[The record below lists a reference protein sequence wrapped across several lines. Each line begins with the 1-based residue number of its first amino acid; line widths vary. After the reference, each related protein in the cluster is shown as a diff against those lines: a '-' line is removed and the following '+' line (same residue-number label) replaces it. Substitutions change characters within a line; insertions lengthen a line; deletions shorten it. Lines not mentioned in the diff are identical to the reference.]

1 VIVTIARQPIFTVQ
15 KRLYAYELLFRDT
28 VGTSLEAMGG
38 DRATT
43 SLLSSTFLTEGI
55 EKISQHRPAFINFT
69 EPLLLQKL
77 PASFPHTKLVVEI
90 LEQVQPTTE
99 ILDAVAEL
107 AGAGYTIAL
116 DDFVYERRF
125 EPLAALAHIIK
136 VDFRLS
142 PPSDIER
149 ILRRLS
155 RYELKFLAEKVETY
169 EEFERAAKLGF
180 SYFQGYFFNRPEVIH
195 IKEISSSKI
204 ILVKLLAEVNQ
215 HSTSVDRLE
224 EIVNHDVG
232 ISYKLL
238 RFINSSYFY
247 LLHEVDSIRQA
258 IIFLG
263 ENGVRRFITLVII
276 SELASH
282 KPPELMRL
290 SVLRA
295 RFCELLAKKSPQHLS
310 PEHAFMLGLFSLI
323 DAILDSPMQE
333 LLPKLPLTDTIKQAL
348 LEERGPMAPL
358 LLAVRS
364 YEQRDIRPCMQALG
378 PLGIDPEEIY
388 PCYREAVHYCGF
400 LESGRS

>member
-1 VIVTIARQPIFTVQ
+1 MFVTIARQPIFTLH
-15 KRLYAYELLFRDT
+15 KRLHAYELLFRDT
-28 VGTSLEAMGG
+28 VGASLEAMGG

-77 PASFPHTKLVVEI
+77 PASFPSTKLVVEI
-90 LEQVQPTTE
+90 LEQVQPTAE
-99 ILDAVAEL
+99 VLDVVAEL
-107 AGAGYTIAL
+107 ADAGYTIAL

-136 VDFRLS
+136 VDFRKS
-142 PPSDIER
+142 TADDIDR
-149 ILRRLS
+149 ILHRLS
-155 RYELKFLAEKVETY
+155 RYRLKFLAEKVETH
-169 EEFERAAKLGF
+169 EEFDRAARLGF
-180 SYFQGYFFNRPEVIH
+180 SYFQGYFFSQPEPVH
-195 IKEISSSKI
+195 IKEIATTKI
-204 ILVKLLAEVNQ
+204 ILIKLLAEVNQ
-215 HSTSVDRLE
+215 HSTSVDRLG

-238 RFINSSYFY
+238 RYINSSYFY

-258 IIFLG
+258 IVFLG

-295 RFCELLAKKSPQHLS
+295 RFCELLAEHCSQGLS
-310 PEHAFMLGLFSLI
+310 TEHAFMLGLFSLV
-323 DAILDSPMQE
+323 DAILDSPMTA
-333 LLPKLPLTDTIKQAL
+333 LLPKLPLTDDITEAL
-348 LEERGPMAPL
+348 LGKGGPMAPL
-358 LLAVRS
+358 LQAVRS
-364 YEQRDIRPCMQALG
+364 YEHKDIQPCLQALAV
-378 PLGIDPEEIY
+378 LGIDPQEIY
-388 PCYREAVHYCGF
+388 PCYKEAVRYCSF
-400 LESGRS
+400 LESGNA